1 MAGTFGGGDPELIAA
16 ARRGDRSAWDAL
28 IQRHDRWV
36 RGVVFSTLGRPALV
50 EDVAQQVWTQVW
62 QQIGTLVDASKW
74 KSWLYRLARNAAIDS
89 GKADRRRRDLA
100 QPLSEGIDA
109 ASDQPSPTQAAVGS
123 ERMQQ
128 ILAAVQSLPA
138 IYREPFVLRHLEDWT
153 YAQIGDVLDLPVDT
167 IETRLVRARR
177 LLREALRGAA
187 DGEAN

>member
-16 ARRGDRSAWDAL
+16 AQRGDRGAWDAL

-50 EDVAQQVWTQVW
+50 DDVAQQVWTQVW
-62 QQIGTLVDASKW
+62 QRIGTLVDSSKW
-74 KSWLYRLARNAAIDS
+74 KSWLYRLARNAAIDN

-100 QPLSEGIDA
+100 QPLAEGVDA
-109 ASDQPSPTQAAVGS
+109 AADQPSPAQAAVGS

-138 IYREPFVLRHLEDWT
+138 IYREPFVLRHLEEWT

-177 LLREALRGAA
+177 LLREALRGEVAA
-187 DGEAN
+187 ETH